1 MLSKI
6 THLLITLPTLNT
18 QFIKNLENMFYD
30 FIWCSKTHR
39 VSKNQMIKDYNDSGC
54 RMVHV
59 PSSIKSLKLSWIKR
73 LFNSEATW
81 THLFFASFKTDLFKL
96 QLFGNSYANLI
107 LSKYKN
113 EFWNEVLLILYDF
126 QNINATLDMNNNDI
140 LVSPI
145 WYNDKILIGDSPI
158 FKKNLFD

>member
-1 MLSKI
+1 MTVIVKLHELQNIISQWKKRYLTIFGKITVIKTILLSKI
-6 THLLITLPTLNT
+6 THLLITLPTPNT

-39 VSKNQMIKDYNDSGC
+39 VSKNQMIKDYNDGGC

-59 PSSIKSLKLSWIKR
+59 PSFIKSLKLSWIKR

-96 QLFGNSYANLI
+96 QLFGNSYAKLI
-107 LSKYKN
+107 LSKYKMN
-113 EFWNEVLLILYDF
+113 FEMKFYSLYMTF
-126 QNINATLDMNNNDI
+126 
-140 LVSPI
+140 
-145 WYNDKILIGDSPI
+145 KI
-158 FKKNLFD
+158 

>member
-1 MLSKI
+1 
-6 THLLITLPTLNT
+6 
-18 QFIKNLENMFYD
+18 
-30 FIWCSKTHR
+30 
-39 VSKNQMIKDYNDSGC
+39 MIKDYNDGGC

-59 PSSIKSLKLSWIKR
+59 PSFIKSLKLSWIKR

-96 QLFGNSYANLI
+96 QLFGNSYAKFI
-107 LSKYKN
+107 SSKFKN
-113 EFWNEVLLILYDF
+113 EFWNEVLLTLYDF
-126 QNINATLDMNNNDI
+126 QNIYATLDMNNNDI

-158 FKKNLFD
+158 FF